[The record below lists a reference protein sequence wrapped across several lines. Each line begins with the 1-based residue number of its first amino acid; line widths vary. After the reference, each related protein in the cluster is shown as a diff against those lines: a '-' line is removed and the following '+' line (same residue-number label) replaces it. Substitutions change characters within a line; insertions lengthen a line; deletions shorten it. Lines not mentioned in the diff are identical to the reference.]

1 MSSTLAISELMFFD
15 TKSEALPL
23 YEILRAQ
30 ILKTCPGTTI
40 RVKKTQIS
48 FYNRHLFAAVSFLP
62 ARKRGRQTKANPLPP
77 YITLTFGLSHC
88 LTSPRV
94 DAAVCPY
101 PERWTHH
108 IMIEREEQID
118 DELIAWVQE
127 AARLAEGK

>member
-30 ILKTCPGTTI
+30 ILKTYPGTTI
-40 RVKKTQIS
+40 QVKKTQIS